1 MPNAG
6 RRTRLAQKAKP
17 RRFIPEIL
25 FADDLQS
32 HRASEID
39 VERFVSDP
47 HRTATQL
54 DRFPI
59 FTRDQS
65 VMLKTLFRLFGC
77 RVHRDLGSRR
87 LAGLY
92 TARQSLAEHTDRAE
106 LHCSREFTAAAR
118 AGALELRTW
127 YAGRCRFL
135 AGSFPQDT
143 NWT

>member
-54 DRFPI
+54 DRFPVFARNQFI
-59 FTRDQS
+59 
-65 VMLKTLFRLFGC
+65 VLKALHWLVRCCRL
-77 RVHRDLGSRR
+77 DSILGNRR
-87 LAGLY
+87 LAGLNP
-92 TARQSLAEHTDRAE
+92 ASKSLAKNADRTE
-106 LHCSREFTAAAR
+106 FHSSRKLIAAAR
-118 AGALELRTW
+118 AGALGLRAHGPNRPSVAT
-127 YAGRCRFL
+127 
-135 AGSFPQDT
+135 
-143 NWT
+143 